1 MGAYLQVMRV
11 FISYALQ
18 DKDWAS
24 RLVSDLKQAGLEV
37 WDPESQVYPGD
48 NYALQVGKALER
60 ANAIV
65 FLVSPDAVKSQS
77 FTREMQYAIGEERF
91 RDRVIPV
98 IVRRTQEMPWILKRL
113 SPEKGD
119 PGRVSQRIV
128 ERLRGARAA

>member
-1 MGAYLQVMRV
+1 MRV

-18 DKDWAS
+18 DKDWAN
-24 RLVSDLKQAGLEV
+24 RLVTDLREAGLQV
-37 WDPESQVYPGD
+37 WDPEAEVYPGD

-65 FLVSPDAVKSQS
+65 FLVSPDALKSQS
-77 FTREMQYAIGEERF
+77 FTREMQYAIGEKRF

-113 SPEKGD
+113 GPEKGN
-119 PGRVSQRIV
+119 PRLVSQRIV